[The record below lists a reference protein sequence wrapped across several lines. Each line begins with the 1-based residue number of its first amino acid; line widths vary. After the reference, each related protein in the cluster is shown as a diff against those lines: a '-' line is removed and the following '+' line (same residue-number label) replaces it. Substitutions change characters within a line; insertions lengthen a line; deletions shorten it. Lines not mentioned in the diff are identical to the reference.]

1 MSKVSILNIIIEPY
15 YYEQIPQINSLLN
28 DFLANEI
35 PYNKSETWNVFKH
48 LFDSKSHSLIV
59 LSLDELIM
67 SNAC

>member
-35 PYNKSETWNVFKH
+35 PYNKSET
-48 LFDSKSHSLIV
+48 
-59 LSLDELIM
+59 
-67 SNAC
+67 